1 MTDDETYK
9 LWTERMKSLYDLNKH
24 VTTLSTGTLLLMA
37 GLFEKVFKE
46 PVLKPLA
53 ALSFFL
59 FGAVV
64 VCSVISML
72 GLSLY
77 SPRTF
82 QTPGDPVDLGIK
94 ALVTALILFIVA
106 IVVFTGFALAN
117 LYG

>member
-1 MTDDETYK
+1 MTDEETHK

-37 GLFEKVFKE
+37 GLFEKVFKQ
-46 PVLKPLA
+46 PVFKILA
-53 ALSFFL
+53 AISFFL
-59 FGAVV
+59 FAAVV

-82 QTPGDPVDLGIK
+82 RTANDPVDLGIK
-94 ALVTALILFIVA
+94 ALVTALILFIAA
-106 IVVFTGFALAN
+106 IVVFTGFALLN
-117 LYG
+117 LYV